1 MKIYYSSKFRLEYK
15 KLSPQAKLSA
25 ETKEEIFRKD
35 PHDPRLKTRQLARS
49 FKGFWAYSIDI
60 KTRIIFEFKSK
71 QVVWFHSAGS
81 HDIYKR

>member
-1 MKIYYSSKFRLEYK
+1 MKIYYSSKFRREYK
-15 KLSPQAKLSA
+15 KLPPTIKLVA
-25 ETKEEIFRKD
+25 EAKEEIFRKD
-35 PHDPRLKTRQLARS
+35 PHDPRLKTHPLTGS
-49 FKGFWAYSIDI
+49 LKDYWAFSIDT